1 LHCNT
6 EAAVAPEVHPT
17 CADISGIV
25 VHADPH
31 CIAPLCAALE
41 RIAGITVHAVGS
53 AGKIVVTIET
63 ENETRSLERLEAVR
77 ALDGV
82 QSVAMVYHRIE
93 TDPDQE
99 V

>member
-1 LHCNT
+1 M
-6 EAAVAPEVHPT
+6 APEVHPA
-17 CADISGIV
+17 CADICGVV
-25 VHADPH
+25 VHADLH
-31 CIAPLCAALE
+31 RVAPLCAALE
-41 RIAGITVHAVGS
+41 RIAGVTVHAAGS

-63 ENETRSLERLEAVR
+63 ESETRSMERIEAVR
-77 ALDGV
+77 ALAGV

>member
-1 LHCNT
+1 M
-6 EAAVAPEVHPT
+6 VPEVHPA
-17 CADISGIV
+17 CADISGVV

-31 CIAPLCAALE
+31 CVAQLCATLE
-41 RIAGITVHAVGS
+41 SIAGVTIHATGS

-63 ENETRSLERLEAVR
+63 ESETRSIERIEAVR

>member
-1 LHCNT
+1 M
-6 EAAVAPEVHPT
+6 EPEVHPA

-25 VHADPH
+25 VHADPQRA
-31 CIAPLCAALE
+31 APLCAALE
-41 RIAGITVHAVGS
+41 SIAGVSVHAASS

-63 ENETRSLERLEAVR
+63 ESETRSMERIEAVR